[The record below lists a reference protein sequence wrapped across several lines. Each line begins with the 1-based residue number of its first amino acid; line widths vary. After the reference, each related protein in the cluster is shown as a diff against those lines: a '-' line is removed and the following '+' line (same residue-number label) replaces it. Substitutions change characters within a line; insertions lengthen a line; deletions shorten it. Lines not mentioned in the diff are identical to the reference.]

1 MQRVGVTLGRKLSTI
16 KLRLPEI
23 RRRRRLTQRQL
34 AAGAGLRPDTISAL
48 ERGQTGAIHFETL
61 ARLCEVLNCDPGIC
75 LRWCTTRVVPV
86 LGGPDEDDIIRQR
99 LGETTPRVDGPSFL
113 AELMQVAE
121 AERPVEGSRR

>member
-1 MQRVGVTLGRKLSTI
+1 MSTI
-16 KLRLPEI
+16 KLRLPEV

-34 AAGAGLRPDTISAL
+34 AASAGVRPDTISAL

-61 ARLCEVLNCDPGIC
+61 ARLCEVLNCEPGDLFEVVHDSHI
-75 LRWCTTRVVPV
+75 VPV
-86 LGGPDEDDIIRQR
+86 LGGPNEDDLVRER